1 MADEAPKT
9 DAPPAEG
16 EPKADEQFHEDA
28 EGFGTSDVLL
38 DSVTKDEWKN
48 IEASLSYQKK
58 NVAEMLKRAC
68 AQVRTKGEVVVD
80 DSNGK
85 FLGDMLPEMATF
97 STWCYKEHIR
107 PKLQS
112 LPLDL
117 PDEEEAAADTDK
129 KKKGKGGGGKGKGGG
144 GKGGGDKIPA
154 KVQIKIDNVLR
165 IMKGEA
171 AKDKG
176 KSSLQIGAN
185 ATGWLEALEP
195 GKNLVL
201 DAPWELQL
209 AKEVGT
215 AAAYLAPKKVK
226 GEDKESTENKYKA
239 VRNVADAIVVYENQY
254 KIRYQVDDVPSLL
267 MLADA
272 RHVLNL
278 LKAKVKFTVHKC
290 LRKYPALLSSSAF
303 KSKHA
308 AKFLQPYSSQLQLFK
323 EVSKPGPRLVLLRS
337 PPDTGKTSLAPAL
350 PELFP
355 DHKVIFC
362 CLARRVN
369 LEVAQTLYNMGIPF
383 AWVHNSMITCSWLCG
398 LRGSSTST
406 SVAQM
411 EEKLRLGVDL

>member
-1 MADEAPKT
+1 
-9 DAPPAEG
+9 
-16 EPKADEQFHEDA
+16 
-28 EGFGTSDVLL
+28 
-38 DSVTKDEWKN
+38 
-48 IEASLSYQKK
+48 
-58 NVAEMLKRAC
+58 
-68 AQVRTKGEVVVD
+68 
-80 DSNGK
+80 
-85 FLGDMLPEMATF
+85 
-97 STWCYKEHIR
+97 
-107 PKLQS
+107 
-112 LPLDL
+112 
-117 PDEEEAAADTDK
+117 
-129 KKKGKGGGGKGKGGG
+129 
-144 GKGGGDKIPA
+144 
-154 KVQIKIDNVLR
+154 
-165 IMKGEA
+165 MKGEA

-272 RHVLNL
+272 RHVLNQ

-323 EVSKPGPRLVLLRS
+323 EVSKPRPRLVLLRS

-383 AWVHNSMITCSWLCG
+383 AWIHNSLITCSWLCG
-398 LRGSSTST
+398 LRGASTSKARGAQFGAILRAIRSCPPSSRYSRSPRWTRSSASGSSASRRRRAAPGSPARRACASAT
-406 SVAQM
+406 S
-411 EEKLRLGVDL
+411 RSSGGLGCSSATSRRARG